1 MWPPYLKKLLPPEP
15 DQLFLLTTLGMPFK
29 PPLQP
34 STREYCLVK
43 RDIASVVLAR
53 CFGVT
58 TRPSGSCAPG
68 YPTNLKTW
76 SQSHPLFCFDRS
88 LCVGEVRFAKLWVI
102 NCQHPN
108 FNTPVEPSQNKGF
121 PRLLTSSHHG
131 SPRLQSRSRDPS
143 MSHSLRALTSIRLQQ
158 ITEVSLTEERNVAA
172 NSCQT
177 SHHDNS
183 GESVSV

>member
-1 MWPPYLKKLLPPEP
+1 LWPPCLKKLLPPKP

-43 RDIASVVLAR
+43 RELASVWLCLLDDSALQQDRVAPVLQGIQR
-53 CFGVT
+53 T
-58 TRPSGSCAPG
+58 SRPGLSPIL
-68 YPTNLKTW
+68 P
-76 SQSHPLFCFDRS
+76 
-88 LCVGEVRFAKLWVI
+88 LWVV

-108 FNTPVEPSQNKGF
+108 FNTPVEPNHNKGF

-143 MSHSLRALTSIRLQQ
+143 MSHSLRALTSHPS
-158 ITEVSLTEERNVAA
+158 TAYY
-172 NSCQT
+172 
-177 SHHDNS
+177 
-183 GESVSV
+183 

>member
-1 MWPPYLKKLLPPEP
+1 VSILWPPCLKKLLPPKP

-43 RDIASVVLAR
+43 RELASVWLCLLDDSALQQDRVAPVLQGIQRTSRPGLSPILPLAL
-53 CFGVT
+53 FG
-58 TRPSGSCAPG
+58 
-68 YPTNLKTW
+68 
-76 SQSHPLFCFDRS
+76 LFVLVRYDSRS
-88 LCVGEVRFAKLWVI
+88 LWVV

-108 FNTPVEPSQNKGF
+108 FNTPVEPNHNKGF

-143 MSHSLRALTSIRLQQ
+143 MSHSLRALTSHPS
-158 ITEVSLTEERNVAA
+158 TAYY
-172 NSCQT
+172 
-177 SHHDNS
+177 
-183 GESVSV
+183 